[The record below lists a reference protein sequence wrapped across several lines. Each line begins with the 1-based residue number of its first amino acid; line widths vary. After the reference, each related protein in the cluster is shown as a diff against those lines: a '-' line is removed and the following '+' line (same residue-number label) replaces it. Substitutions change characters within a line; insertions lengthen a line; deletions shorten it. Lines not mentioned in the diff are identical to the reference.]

1 MVRLTHLYLQWNCIR
16 KIENLSD
23 LKHLRK
29 LYLSF
34 NEIQY
39 LEGVENLIHLEE
51 LHVEYQNLRP
61 EQPFTFDRNSL
72 NGISVGRMAEI
83 PLFPSANLIVFVL
96 SYRYER

>member
-34 NEIQY
+34 NEIQC
-39 LEGVENLIHLEE
+39 LEGVDNLIHLEE

-72 NGISVGRMAEI
+72 NGFSVGVAEI
-83 PLFPSANLIVFVL
+83 SLFSSANLTDFVF